1 MKKRTVQDE
10 LFPTWGETARSLGRR
25 PDKLALGG
33 AWASVTALALAGL
46 TWALPALALVLFVSW
61 SLYLIMGMRYEA
73 RERAVREQYMTAVT
87 RLGVSPR
94 LSVWARVRSALPRA
108 LMAFGVTLGFGIIT
122 GGLAGAVTQDPFLGV
137 TAAMTLVGLSGL
149 ASLLLL
155 GLDVAGMNPST
166 DRVAAEDSFSVSAHH
181 DRKGR

>member
-1 MKKRTVQDE
+1 
-10 LFPTWGETARSLGRR
+10 
-25 PDKLALGG
+25 
-33 AWASVTALALAGL
+33 
-46 TWALPALALVLFVSW
+46 
-61 SLYLIMGMRYEA
+61 
-73 RERAVREQYMTAVT
+73 MTAVT

-166 DRVAAEDSFSVSAHH
+166 DRVAAEEEAQRVTHAAHGDLAGGLDVSAPDEGGALSVRAESGALGAAGASAEGEVVFAFEDEAAEDSFSVSAHH